1 MLGSAITLDLRSQ
14 PGDAIVSCR
23 ACSQRLVVP
32 AKAYDANAE
41 RVLTFIDAHRHRGDA
56 GDVDIAHP
64 LDIDSPQHAAR
75 NAAARSQSTPHL

>member
-41 RVLTFIDAHRHRGDA
+41 RVLTFIVSR
-56 GDVDIAHP
+56 IAT
-64 LDIDSPQHAAR
+64 AV
-75 NAAARSQSTPHL
+75 TPRMWT

>member
-23 ACSQRLVVP
+23 ECLQRLVVP

-41 RVLTFIDAHRHRGDA
+41 RVLAFIDAHRHRDDPDELHLA
-56 GDVDIAHP
+56 KP
-64 LDIDSPQHAAR
+64 LELDNSQLDRRRASH
-75 NAAARSQSTPHL
+75 RSQHR